1 MIYTITKDCNSKT
14 PYPYRVTGPGAVDI
28 SYSHSIMQMKVYI
41 VDCVINTQVDFNL
54 NKYKGPIKSILI
66 KNEIFNKPVIF
77 DAQDL
82 LKIWETNLPEK
93 LVGLYFKQSKA
104 VKIPLKAMMTCLA
117 SKPRVDSVWSNC
129 SRRRSGGMAPLS
141 ITAKLRIFRRRA

>member
-82 LKIWETNLPEK
+82 LKISKGLSGPIRLGLCLKCGRLAIYKRGQARHRTDFEK
-93 LVGLYFKQSKA
+93 VR
-104 VKIPLKAMMTCLA
+104 CLIE
-117 SKPRVDSVWSNC
+117 S
-129 SRRRSGGMAPLS
+129 
-141 ITAKLRIFRRRA
+141 